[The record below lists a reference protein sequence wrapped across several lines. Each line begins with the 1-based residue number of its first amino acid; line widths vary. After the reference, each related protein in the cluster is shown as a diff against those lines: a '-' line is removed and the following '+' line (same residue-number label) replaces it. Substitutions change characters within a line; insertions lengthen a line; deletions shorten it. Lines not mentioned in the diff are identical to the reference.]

1 MGRKKGRHYTSYSC
15 SLKPEQLNRLENEI
29 PNISALIRGLLDV
42 YFERWHPLMHEYRQ
56 IIESITSTTTW
67 RTETEIL
74 ELAAKIEDD
83 PKYAERFYEPFVDQL
98 KRIMELRQQIPKEL
112 L

>member
-1 MGRKKGRHYTSYSC
+1 MGRRKGRQYISYSC
-15 SLKPEQLNRLENEI
+15 SLKPEQLNILENEI

-56 IIESITSTTTW
+56 IMESIMSRTTW
-67 RTETEIL
+67 HTETEIL
-74 ELAAKIEDD
+74 ELATKIEDD
-83 PKYAERFYEPFVDQL
+83 PKYAERFHEPFMNQL
-98 KRIMELRQQIPKEL
+98 KRIMELRRQIPKEL